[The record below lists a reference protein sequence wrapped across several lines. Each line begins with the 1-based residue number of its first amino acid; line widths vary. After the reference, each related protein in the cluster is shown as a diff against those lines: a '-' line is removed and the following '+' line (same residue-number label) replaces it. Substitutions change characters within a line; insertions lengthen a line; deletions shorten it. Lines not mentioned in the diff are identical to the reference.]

1 MVKLESYVNKYKTI
15 RMERR
20 NGILQMQ
27 LHTNG
32 KTLQWGATPHE
43 ELGYC
48 FQDIGADP
56 ENRAVI
62 MTGTADNFIA

>member
-1 MVKLESYVNKYKTI
+1 MVKFENYVNKYKTI

-32 KTLQWGATPHE
+32 KPCNGERLRTKNSAIVFRISALTPK
-43 ELGYC
+43 
-48 FQDIGADP
+48 IGP
-56 ENRAVI
+56 LL
-62 MTGTADNFIA
+62 